1 MAATKSVLLKLEVR
15 PAGRKCY
22 CAHSKKHEIVKGEP
36 RLVVKA
42 PGVAT
47 PEKGYCSDCGAKM
60 LDKGQDALRLLAEEL
75 ESASKGT

>member
-1 MAATKSVLLKLEVR
+1 MAATKSVLLRLEVR

-22 CAHSKKHEIVKGEP
+22 CAHNKRHAILKGEP

-47 PEKGYCSDCGAKM
+47 PEKGYCAECARKM
-60 LDKGQDALRLLAEEL
+60 LE
-75 ESASKGT
+75 KGTSTLETLSGQLS